1 MCQPPTDYAS
11 RTCATNFASEL
22 RAVHR
27 KVWRACAKYVAQA
40 LRAPTCRVHCTF
52 LREVSTHGIRLV
64 LSALERLGVPIRSI
78 LAEVPASEAELRASG
93 GRVDWDVWVALI
105 ESVERHTRAHGGFDA
120 LSKSVEVSRNH
131 PFQAVAR
138 LVSSPLALYQ
148 LNSRWGVPNQYR
160 HMRSR
165 CEPLP
170 GGRVRVELSIPT
182 SYRGSII
189 VFRSSLGILKN
200 LPTLIGLPPSEVVS
214 FEATPHGLSA
224 VLALPRSRTLLSRS
238 RRIRERMRGLGSV
251 LTQLDEQELEL
262 DAKSVILERQ
272 LEQQKNIEQALR
284 ASEERWRALAENAPA
299 IILILSESGRLLSAS
314 RPFRGVLPAEL
325 VGRAF
330 LELIEPSERELV
342 AGAIE
347 SVHEELATRDVR
359 FHSKEG
365 DRDTWYACRLGPIGA
380 AGARAGVCAFLVDI
394 TERLRAERELK
405 EREEELQR
413 SRRLESLGRLAGGVA
428 HDFNNLLTVIR
439 GSAGLLL
446 GGARLDDEQLEEVQQ
461 IDRAAE
467 RAATLTRQLLAF
479 SRQQVIAPE
488 PLRLEE
494 VVAQARPMLERLM
507 GEDILLDVHAE
518 LDLPHVLLDRSQ
530 VDQILMNLAVN
541 ARDAMPRGGT
551 LRIDIHQTRVDETS
565 AVQHDLPRGRYVEL
579 SVEDSGLGMESEVKA
594 RIFEPFFST
603 KPRGAGTGLGLA
615 IVRGIVA
622 QSGGDV
628 TVESEL
634 GRGTTFRLRFP
645 VCAGPGA
652 ATSAL
657 AESVPLED
665 GGRET
670 ILVVEDDAQVRAYV
684 AKVLRMRGYRVLDC
698 ESGAEALAMAA
709 AERPDLLL
717 SDVVMPEIAGPELS
731 RLIAENHPE
740 IAVLFISGYA
750 EHEIVHRGI
759 VKRDVSLLTKPFN
772 ADALARAVRD
782 CLDRHLRGRRKSG

>member
-1 MCQPPTDYAS
+1 MP
-11 RTCATNFASEL
+11 L
-22 RAVHR
+22 
-27 KVWRACAKYVAQA
+27 
-40 LRAPTCRVHCTF
+40 
-52 LREVSTHGIRLV
+52 
-64 LSALERLGVPIRSI
+64 
-78 LAEVPASEAELRASG
+78 SEAELRASG

-105 ESVERHTRAHGGFDA
+105 ESVERHLAERGGFDA
-120 LSKSVEVSRNH
+120 LSDSVEVSQNH

-138 LVSSPLALYQ
+138 LVSGPLALYQ

-165 CEPLP
+165 CVPLS
-170 GGRVRVELSIPT
+170 GGRVRIELSIPT
-182 SYRGSII
+182 SYRGSIV
-189 VFRSSLGILKN
+189 VFRSSLGVLKN
-200 LPTLIGLPPSEVVS
+200 LPTLIGLPPSQVVS
-214 FEATPHGLSA
+214 SEATPYGLSA
-224 VLALPRSRTLLSRS
+224 VLALPRSRTLLSHA
-238 RRIRERMRGLGSV
+238 RRIRQRIQGLGSV

-299 IILILSESGRLLSAS
+299 IILILSDSGRLVSAS

-325 VGRAF
+325 VGREF
-330 LELIEPSERELV
+330 LELIEASERDLV
-342 AGAIE
+342 AAAIE
-347 SVHEELATRDVR
+347 RVHKELSTVDLR

-365 DRDTWYACRLGPIGA
+365 DRDTWYSCRLGPIGA
-380 AGARAGVCAFLVDI
+380 EGTRPGVCAFLVDI
-394 TERLRAERELK
+394 TERLHAERELK

-413 SRRLESLGRLAGGVA
+413 SRRLEALGRLAGGVA

-446 GGARLDDEQLEEVQQ
+446 QGPALDGEQLEEVQQ

-488 PLRLEE
+488 PLRLDD
-494 VVAQARPMLERLM
+494 VLVQARPMLERLM
-507 GEDILLDVHAE
+507 GEDILLEVRAE
-518 LDLPHVLLDRSQ
+518 PDLPYVLLDRGQ

-551 LRIDIHQTRVDETS
+551 LRIDIGETRVDATS
-565 AVQHDLPRGRYVEL
+565 AFQRDLPAGRYVEL
-579 SVEDSGLGMESEVKA
+579 RVEDSGLGMEPEVKA

-603 KPRGAGTGLGLA
+603 KARGAGTGLGLA
-615 IVRGIVA
+615 IVRGIAA

-645 VCAGPGA
+645 VCAAPNA
-652 ATSAL
+652 ATSTL
-657 AESVPLED
+657 VESVPLAD
-665 GGRET
+665 GGTET

-684 AKVLRMRGYRVLDC
+684 TKVLRMRGYRVVDC
-698 ESGAEALAMAA
+698 GRGAQALAIAA
-709 AERPDLLL
+709 EERPDLLL

-731 RLIAENHPE
+731 RLISEIVPE

-759 VKRDVSLLTKPFN
+759 VKSDISLLTKPFS
-772 ADALARAVRD
+772 ADSLAHAVRE
-782 CLDRHLRGRRKSG
+782 CLDRHLRGRRKSC